1 MKPRIISG
9 PPVAL
14 SFGPL
19 DIQADKE
26 PLIMTMDEL
35 EALRL
40 VDYEGL
46 MQEEAAIRMG
56 VSRGTVWR
64 CLSNARMKMAAVL
77 VEGRGLHIDYDETA
91 TMDGTADDVVK
102 DGRSEDED
110 SGHDE

>member
-19 DIQADKE
+19 DITADKE
-26 PLIMTMDEL
+26 PLLMTVDEL

-77 VEGRGLHIDYDETA
+77 VEGRGLNIDFDA
-91 TMDGTADDVVK
+91 TADV
-102 DGRSEDED
+102 DGATDD
-110 SGHDE
+110 KMYNKKV